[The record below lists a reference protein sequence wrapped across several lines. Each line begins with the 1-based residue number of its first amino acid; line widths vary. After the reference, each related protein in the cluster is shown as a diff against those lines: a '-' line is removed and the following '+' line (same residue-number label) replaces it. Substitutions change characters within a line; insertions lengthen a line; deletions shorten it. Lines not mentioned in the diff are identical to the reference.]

1 VIVTAVPDLSSLR
14 NAKNIIDL
22 VRQARPNDAP
32 PRLVLNQVGM
42 PGRPEVPIKDF
53 AAALGLEPALILPFD
68 PKLFG
73 QAANNGQMIE
83 EVNARSKSA
92 EGLQRLAQLVAR
104 RDPPQ
109 VARKS
114 ALSGLF
120 KRK

>member
-1 VIVTAVPDLSSLR
+1 
-14 NAKNIIDL
+14 
-22 VRQARPNDAP
+22 
-32 PRLVLNQVGM
+32 M
-42 PGRPEVPIKDF
+42 PTKDF
-53 AAALGLEPALILPFD
+53 AAALGVEPALILPFD

-73 QAANNGQMIE
+73 QAANNGQMID

-92 EGLQRLAQLVAR
+92 EGLQRLTQLIAR